1 MRLSG
6 FPKGMDNVHSDTEI
20 PMDAL
25 RRAVNVD
32 ILDSGK
38 VRRRKGHALINPVS
52 GAHSLW
58 SDNKNKSYLVHNNVI
73 KAVLDGGATQDIGVI
88 NSNGNRVSYV
98 KVNDDVYFSCA
109 TAKGK
114 ISNGVIKPWGI
125 ETPTTPPVAIES
137 IGILN
142 AGTYHLAMTFV
153 LNDGRESGAST
164 LSSVILNNDAGI
176 TITGMPVPTSPDVV
190 KKRLYVTTANGET
203 LFMARELNPLDQFAS
218 VSNDAD
224 GQELRTAYLT
234 EPVFS
239 TGLAEVNGRIFMIDA
254 SNPKTVVH
262 TEAFVFDYVD
272 SRKNFYQFPVD
283 VTLIAA
289 TRSGLYVCADKT
301 YFIQAAGT
309 DESSQVEIFDYTG
322 MANTVQMIP
331 STHEPI
337 WLSERGAV
345 IGHEGGNA
353 EILSSSSLATGTMSN
368 AASMVREQD
377 GIRQYVVVGQQEEAS
392 TVQAGTYAEAEI
404 TRRVV

>member
-20 PMDAL
+20 PLDAL

-38 VRRRKGHALINPVS
+38 IRRRKGHTLTNPMT

-58 SDNKNKSYLVHNNVI
+58 SDDKNKAYLVHNNI
-73 KAVLDGGATQDIGVI
+73 LKAVLDGGSTQDLGVI
-88 NSNGNRVSYV
+88 AANGNPVSYV

-114 ISNGVIKPWGI
+114 ISNGTIKPWGI
-125 ETPTTPPVAIES
+125 ETPSTPPVAIES

-142 AGTYHLAMTFV
+142 AGTYHLAMTF
-153 LNDGRESGAST
+153 LLSDGRESGAST
-164 LSSVILNNDAGI
+164 LSSVVLNGESGI
-176 TITGMPVPTSPDVV
+176 TITSMPVPISPDVV

-203 LFMARELNPLDQFAS
+203 LYLARELNPLDQFAS
-218 VSNDAD
+218 ISNDAD
-224 GQELRTAYLT
+224 GAELRTAYMT

-239 TGLAEVNGRIFMIDA
+239 TGLAQVNGRIFMIDA
-254 SNPKTVVH
+254 NNPKRVVH
-262 TEAFVFDYVD
+262 TEALAFDHVD
-272 SRKNFYQFPVD
+272 ARKNFYLFPSD
-283 VTLIAA
+283 VTLIAS
-289 TRSGLYVCADKT
+289 TRNGLYVCADKT
-301 YFIQAAGT
+301 YFISAAGT
-309 DESSQVEIFDYTG
+309 EENSQVDVFDYTG
-322 MANTVQMIP
+322 MARTVQTIP
-331 STHEPI
+331 STLEPI

-353 EILSSSSLATGTMSN
+353 EILSEGSLATGSMLN

-377 GIRQYVVVGQQEEAS
+377 GVRQYVVVGQQEEGS
-392 TVQAGTYAEAEI
+392 TVEAGSYAEAEI
-404 TRRVV
+404 TRRAV